1 MNEIERN
8 SDVERSDALARRQWS
23 TPTVRRMRAGDA
35 ENAYTQ
41 TRDDGIY
48 TKS

>member
-8 SDVERSDALARRQWS
+8 SDAERSESSTRRQWS

-41 TRDDGIY
+41 TRTDGIY
-48 TKS
+48 TRS